1 MKKFLNT
8 VVCSLTIVVLFS
20 FNIAYAVENAIEN
33 NTTETNETTNTTNET
48 VRTLTLQEQ
57 QKQVN
62 SNLDTANQQL
72 GYV

>member
-20 FNIAYAVENAIEN
+20 FNFAYAAENAIEN
-33 NTTETNETTNTTNET
+33 NTTETNQTANTTNET

-57 QKQVN
+57 QKQVTN
-62 SNLDTANQQL
+62 NLDTANQQ
-72 GYV
+72 